1 MDCRN
6 RSGRII
12 KQLAGYSAFIPKQL
26 PPNPPL
32 QITEAILTQLSEA
45 DRKIGRLDGLTTVLP
60 NPNLFVS
67 MYVTKE
73 ALLSSQIEGTQAT
86 LLDVIQVDE
95 LSGMK
100 KREASEVVNY
110 VAALNYGIERLD
122 DLPLS
127 LRLIREIHKIL
138 LHGVRG
144 QNKRPGE
151 FRITQNWIGAS
162 GCLLKDASFVPP
174 PPDEMMAALSDL
186 ELFMQPSN
194 TIPKLIQIALIH
206 AQFEMI
212 HPFLDGNGRVGRLL
226 ITFWL
231 YDQKILNYPLLYIS
245 YYLKKHRIEYYD
257 RLREVSEFG
266 KWEEWVLFFL
276 RAVATTAES
285 ATSCGREIINLKERL
300 RSSFHKERKNKA
312 NVETLIDLLFE
323 TPILTIT
330 EIQKKLEITYPTAKS
345 LVELFAE
352 KNVLTPATPNQRRN
366 RSYLFTEYLNILS
379 EGTELESSDS

>member
-110 VAALNYGIERLD
+110 VAALNYGIKRLD

-138 LHGVRG
+138 LRGVRG

-151 FRITQNWIGAS
+151 FRTTQNWIGAS

-285 ATSCGREIINLKERL
+285 AASCGREIINLKERL

-345 LVELFAE
+345 LVELFTE

-379 EGTELESSDS
+379 EGTELDSSDS

>member
-138 LHGVRG
+138 LRGVRG

-174 PPDEMMAALSDL
+174 PPDEMMRALFS
-186 ELFMQPSN
+186 
-194 TIPKLIQIALIH
+194 
-206 AQFEMI
+206 
-212 HPFLDGNGRVGRLL
+212 
-226 ITFWL
+226 
-231 YDQKILNYPLLYIS
+231 
-245 YYLKKHRIEYYD
+245 
-257 RLREVSEFG
+257 
-266 KWEEWVLFFL
+266 
-276 RAVATTAES
+276 
-285 ATSCGREIINLKERL
+285 
-300 RSSFHKERKNKA
+300 
-312 NVETLIDLLFE
+312 
-323 TPILTIT
+323 
-330 EIQKKLEITYPTAKS
+330 
-345 LVELFAE
+345 
-352 KNVLTPATPNQRRN
+352 RR
-366 RSYLFTEYLNILS
+366 RMK
-379 EGTELESSDS
+379 

>member
-1 MDCRN
+1 
-6 RSGRII
+6 
-12 KQLAGYSAFIPKQL
+12 
-26 PPNPPL
+26 
-32 QITEAILTQLSEA
+32 
-45 DRKIGRLDGLTTVLP
+45 
-60 NPNLFVS
+60 

-138 LHGVRG
+138 LRGVRG

-194 TIPKLIQIALIH
+194 TIPKLKI
-206 AQFEMI
+206 
-212 HPFLDGNGRVGRLL
+212 GRAHV
-226 ITFWL
+226 
-231 YDQKILNYPLLYIS
+231 
-245 YYLKKHRIEYYD
+245 
-257 RLREVSEFG
+257 
-266 KWEEWVLFFL
+266 
-276 RAVATTAES
+276 
-285 ATSCGREIINLKERL
+285 
-300 RSSFHKERKNKA
+300 
-312 NVETLIDLLFE
+312 
-323 TPILTIT
+323 
-330 EIQKKLEITYPTAKS
+330 
-345 LVELFAE
+345 
-352 KNVLTPATPNQRRN
+352 
-366 RSYLFTEYLNILS
+366 
-379 EGTELESSDS
+379 